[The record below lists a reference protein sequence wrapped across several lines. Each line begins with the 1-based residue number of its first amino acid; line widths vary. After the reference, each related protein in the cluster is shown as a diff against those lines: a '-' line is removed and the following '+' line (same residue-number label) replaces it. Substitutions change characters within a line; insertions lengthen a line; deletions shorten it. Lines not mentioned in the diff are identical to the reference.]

1 MKFLCVQCDE
11 PMKLVETAP
20 PDRGSI
26 GMVYSCPTCSHRIAM
41 LTNPY
46 ETQVVASL
54 GVKIGPN
61 EETSGTAAAT
71 KDLSGCP
78 YSEIAREMIGGEGD
92 TGVATGATEGAV
104 DWTPGA
110 RERLANIP
118 EFVRPMARAGIEKF
132 ARDNGYPRVDEE
144 VLDQAKDF
152 FGM

>member
-61 EETSGTAAAT
+61 EETGENPAVS

-78 YSEIAREMIGGEGD
+78 FSEIVQEM
-92 TGVATGATEGAV
+92 TGADGVESAETAAGEAPV
-104 DWTPGA
+104 AWTPGA

-118 EFVRPMARAGIEKF
+118 EFVRPMALAGIEKF

>member
-26 GMVYSCPTCSHRIAM
+26 AMVYSCPTCSHRIAM

-61 EETSGTAAAT
+61 EEGGEKPAAS

-78 YSEIAREMIGGEGD
+78 FSEIVQEM
-92 TGVATGATEGAV
+92 TGAGGGDGAETGTREDTV
-104 DWTPGA
+104 AWTPGA